1 MASAVAFQK
10 VICNSEKRVQKS
22 ATPLWTPFG
31 CRRCK
36 AMENL
41 SSVDRVIHMHL
52 KGELSPHFS
61 SLVKEI
67 HQSPLNTKIPWWLF
81 LANHGHL
88 EDKFWAHLAV
98 HVPASYTILWAAAV
112 SCCQRW
118 GPGRS
123 LALTGVTILRQ
134 SKGKLSLPVY
144 VFFQLF
150 HLQLILFW
158 LPPSGFFLFCRAS
171 RNSL

>member
-1 MASAVAFQK
+1 MSAKECHPSFELFLIVGGVKQWRISW
-10 VICNSEKRVQKS
+10 VLTESH
-22 ATPLWTPFG
+22 T
-31 CRRCK
+31 
-36 AMENL
+36 
-41 SSVDRVIHMHL
+41 MHL
-52 KGELSPHFS
+52 KGELSPLFS
-61 SLVKEI
+61 SLVREV
-67 HQSPLNTKIPWWLF
+67 HQSPLNAKIPQWLY

-88 EDKFWAHLAV
+88 GNKFWAHLAV
-98 HVPASYTILWAAAV
+98 CMHASYTLPWAAV
-112 SCCQRW
+112 ISCCQRW
-118 GPGRS
+118 GPKQGRS
-123 LALTGVTILRQ
+123 LVLMGVTALRQ